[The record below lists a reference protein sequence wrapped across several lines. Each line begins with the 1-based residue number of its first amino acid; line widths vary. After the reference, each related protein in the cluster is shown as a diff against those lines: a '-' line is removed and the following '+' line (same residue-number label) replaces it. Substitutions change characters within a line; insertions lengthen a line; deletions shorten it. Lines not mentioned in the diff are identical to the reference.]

1 MKKVLALILALLLI
15 TGCHTVQTMPTAS
28 TDTVFSYRERVD
40 TVIRD
45 RWHTLL
51 VKADTIWQ
59 KDSIVIY
66 CSKYLRDTIY
76 HSSTDTVTVTVA
88 SQLSKWQQGIQ
99 RLGYGA
105 LGLIMGVIAWMI
117 CKVIMKFI

>member
-1 MKKVLALILALLLI
+1 MEKVLVLIFVLMLI
-15 TGCHTVQTMPTAS
+15 SGCTTVQPVTTTS
-28 TDTVFSYRERVD
+28 NDTVFAYRERVD

-51 VKADTIWQ
+51 QKADTIWQ

-88 SQLSKWQQGIQ
+88 AQLSKWQQGIQ

-105 LGLIMGVIAWMI
+105 LGLIMGVIAWII
-117 CKVIMKFI
+117 CKVIIKFL